1 MPTFRL
7 DPRSVRAVLLAG
19 ATSLALV
26 ATLATPARASEPAAG
41 AASAAAVGDF
51 ALGDG
56 VEGLIDDQTGAL
68 SVGFPVAGGASLEW
82 DSRDAGVDRFGLGD
96 GWRWRGIGFISVEGG
111 VRVFPASGGQYEMDA
126 SSPTGLAGYAARDVA
141 FARAD
146 DGELL
151 AERADGRVAAQPY
164 RFVLAELGG
173 RRTYF
178 RDDGVPVAMVDLHGN
193 RTDFAWDD
201 DRRLTRMVDELGV
214 RTELTWQHGSVSVL
228 ASARTDQ
235 ADAVTAT
242 VQLGSTGP
250 LAVIDAVDRRTGL
263 VYDPASELLA
273 RIDGSS
279 GAVTQVT
286 WQALVDGTTAVE
298 RVSVSDG
305 ETGPELSGRSWQA
318 SVGAASG
325 WPVVSAPDAVA
336 GAGYETAV
344 SDGVSTTRSV
354 YTAERRL
361 TGRALEV
368 TTPSGAVVVQEQQL
382 EYADGVPGTRPISAE
397 LVVTDTAGGARAE
410 ANRFEYDDLGRP
422 LEEIGADGAVTA
434 WTYDEVE
441 RHVEPLPGGIQPPPA
456 GLVVGERRTAA
467 DGLIT
472 ETRDE
477 LDATGRSVVA
487 SEAFA
492 GRTGEPLTRTGRV
505 EYSVEP
511 DGFVSAERRF
521 PQGGAGD
528 PVVTASTRHV
538 DLEAGTV
545 RLTETVEA
553 SPGVPAVTSTSLAE
567 LLHGSPVEMVD
578 PLGNRSTMEYD
589 AVGRETR
596 RTDAAG
602 RSVETRYEER
612 AEVVTAPNGVVE
624 TERVDAL
631 GRVIEISDNIADGRP
646 VDGIRRVAETREYP
660 DPATVVVTDAWGA
673 STRSERD
680 VFGRVVRVVS
690 PTGVSQVHE
699 YDAVANTETSGMTT
713 TGSLADAEAT
723 STRVLDEAGQPVEQR
738 LDRADREAPLTTTAS
753 FDGFGRQIAGADDV
767 ASSAVEFDALGNA
780 VSTTTTPAAG
790 PADAADPAEP
800 VYRVER
806 EFDRFG
812 QSVQKTV
819 SDGLDQR
826 SGGEREL
833 DARGRTVARVDQD
846 GERTTWEYTPDGLL
860 AREETAYGR
869 ITEHEYHPQTRALVR
884 TRTESP
890 IGATVEVAYEHD
902 PTTGAVTATFD
913 PRDREATEIAYEHD
927 AWGNLLSTTYPTG
940 KRVSHRYDEHGRR
953 VASTDVVGSTTAFMY
968 TGAGL
973 LASARKTAPGCD
985 AGCDPVASVDYLH
998 DEFGRV
1004 VTLERGNGA
1013 TTHYEFS
1020 ALDEV
1025 TAERT
1030 TDAAGELVVERR
1042 YEHDARGNT
1051 VRRTETARGDR
1062 DDGGTGEPAVES
1074 IEYAYDHLDRLI
1086 TSLVRAGL
1094 DEHAPITRQTEY
1106 VPTAGGDLASERVLT
1121 DPGTDAEHQTIRE
1134 YTYDA
1139 TGELRTITTDGAAV
1153 EQVYDAAGNLVL
1165 GADGTAFTYN
1175 ARNQVVEERVGDG
1188 RTQVAY
1194 WADGARRSLTAPV
1207 EGAGADAA
1215 TEFYWDGADLVNDL
1229 HAADTA
1235 DGDWDTAGYLLGAG
1249 RHARVIDDASADN
1262 EAQAQ
1267 AAYYVSDPLGST
1279 THLLGDD
1286 GSAVEAYAYTDYGA
1300 ARSDAVGAAAT
1311 AQHADRAVGDVTRN
1325 PMRFAGEL
1333 TDDSG
1338 RQYLRARMYDPA
1350 TARFI
1355 SEDEAPQFTRYA
1367 YADLNPVR
1375 LADPSGRT
1383 PTEVVS
1389 WTVIGVGVLAAF
1401 IGVASVLA
1409 TVATGGVIT
1418 LGVPG
1423 IGAAVLGGLAD
1434 AYSLFVATG
1443 QILSNMRPE
1452 WVDDDLEAFFQSDE
1466 AVWSEALVGGALV
1479 GAAILAKAGYE
1490 AIQYLPVIKRVKA
1503 ETVRD
1508 FAGAAD
1514 QVGGQVV
1521 DTMLVR
1527 ERVKIALAVG
1537 GKKVLDH
1544 LDQTWVGKKTETSQ
1558 ILTLGRMEEGLEA
1571 GLRDYARAEWISRGL
1586 ALGGVSMD
1594 DLLLPMKRELRAR
1607 LARAFP
1613 NYYGEKN
1620 YLPRVTFK
1628 SSQREYVWVDD
1639 DVLGTANGWG
1649 VEAPPPPA
1657 PVPHVEPEIIFGA
1670 KDGKPGRPAGE
1681 Y

>member
-26 ATLATPARASEPAAG
+26 ATLATPARAAEPAAG
-41 AASAAAVGDF
+41 EASAAAVGDF

-56 VEGLIDDQTGAL
+56 LEGLIDDQTGAFA
-68 SVGFPVAGGASLEW
+68 VGFPVAGGATLEW

-126 SSPTGLAGYAARDVA
+126 SSPTGLEGYAARDVA

-250 LAVIDAVDRRTGL
+250 LAVVDAVDRRTGL
-263 VYDPASELLA
+263 VYDPASGLLS

-286 WQALVDGTTAVE
+286 WQGLADGTTAVE
-298 RVSVSDG
+298 RVSVSAGD
-305 ETGPELSGRSWQA
+305 TGPELSGRSWQA
-318 SVGAASG
+318 SAGAASG
-325 WPVVSAPDAVA
+325 WPVVSAFDAAA
-336 GAGYETAV
+336 GGGYETAV
-344 SDGVSTTRSV
+344 SDGVSTTRSI

-361 TGRALEV
+361 TSRALEV

-397 LVVTDTAGGARAE
+397 LVVSDTAGGSRAA

-422 LEEIGADGAVTA
+422 LEEVGADGAVTA

-472 ETRDE
+472 ETRHE
-477 LDATGRSVVA
+477 LDATGRSVAA

-553 SPGVPAVTSTSLAE
+553 SPGVPAVTSTSLAG
-567 LLHGSPVEMVD
+567 LLHGSPVETVD
-578 PLGNRSTMEYD
+578 LLGNRSATEYD

-646 VDGIRRVAETREYP
+646 VDGVVRVAEKREYP

-690 PTGVSQVHE
+690 PSGVSQVHE
-699 YDAVANTETSGMTT
+699 YDAVANTETSGLTA

-723 STRVLDEAGQPVEQR
+723 STRVLDEAGQAVEQR
-738 LDRADREAPLTTTAS
+738 LDRADGGAPLVTTAS
-753 FDGFGRQIAGADDV
+753 FDGFGRQVAGADDV

-780 VSTTTTPAAG
+780 
-790 PADAADPAEP
+790 
-800 VYRVER
+800 
-806 EFDRFG
+806 
-812 QSVQKTV
+812 
-819 SDGLDQR
+819 
-826 SGGEREL
+826 
-833 DARGRTVARVDQD
+833 
-846 GERTTWEYTPDGLL
+846 
-860 AREETAYGR
+860 
-869 ITEHEYHPQTRALVR
+869 
-884 TRTESP
+884 
-890 IGATVEVAYEHD
+890 
-902 PTTGAVTATFD
+902 
-913 PRDREATEIAYEHD
+913 
-927 AWGNLLSTTYPTG
+927 
-940 KRVSHRYDEHGRR
+940 
-953 VASTDVVGSTTAFMY
+953 
-968 TGAGL
+968 
-973 LASARKTAPGCD
+973 
-985 AGCDPVASVDYLH
+985 
-998 DEFGRV
+998 
-1004 VTLERGNGA
+1004 
-1013 TTHYEFS
+1013 
-1020 ALDEV
+1020 
-1025 TAERT
+1025 
-1030 TDAAGELVVERR
+1030 
-1042 YEHDARGNT
+1042 
-1051 VRRTETARGDR
+1051 
-1062 DDGGTGEPAVES
+1062 
-1074 IEYAYDHLDRLI
+1074 
-1086 TSLVRAGL
+1086 
-1094 DEHAPITRQTEY
+1094 
-1106 VPTAGGDLASERVLT
+1106 
-1121 DPGTDAEHQTIRE
+1121 
-1134 YTYDA
+1134 
-1139 TGELRTITTDGAAV
+1139 
-1153 EQVYDAAGNLVL
+1153 VL

-1175 ARNQVVEERVGDG
+1175 ARNQVVEERVADE

-1207 EGAGADAA
+1207 EGPGADAA

-1229 HAADTA
+1229 HAVDTA

-1249 RHARVIDDASADN
+1249 RHARIITDAGSADD
-1262 EAQAQ
+1262 AQAQ

-1300 ARSDAVGAAAT
+1300 VRSDAVGAAAT
-1311 AQHADRAVGDVTRN
+1311 ARHTGRAVGDVTRN

-1333 TDDSG
+1333 TDGSG

-1350 TARFI
+1350 SSRFI
-1355 SEDEAPQFTRYA
+1355 SEDEAPQFSRYA

-1383 PTEVVS
+1383 PTEAVS
-1389 WTVIGVGVLAAF
+1389 WTVIGVGVVSAF

-1409 TVATGGVIT
+1409 TAATGGLVT
-1418 LGVPG
+1418 LGVPS
-1423 IGAAVLGGLAD
+1423 IFAAALGGLAD
-1434 AYSLFVATG
+1434 VYSLFVATG
-1443 QILSNMRPE
+1443 QVLSNMRPE
-1452 WVDDDLEAFFQSDE
+1452 WVDDDLEAFLQSDE
-1466 AVWSEALVGGALV
+1466 AVWSEALVGVAAV
-1479 GAAILAKAGYE
+1479 GAAVLSKTGYE
-1490 AIQYLPVIKRVKA
+1490 AFRLHREIDYHKTSISNELQSLAERLGNHPLRTDSVRRRMSVALSRDGAVTLRRWRDIHYRTPSATAPTPPEGVQYV
-1503 ETVRD
+1503 T
-1508 FAGAAD
+1508 
-1514 QVGGQVV
+1514 
-1521 DTMLVR
+1521 
-1527 ERVKIALAVG
+1527 IALGPDDGLSEILYEFHRARWASTAMSWG
-1537 GKKVLDH
+1537 G
-1544 LDQTWVGKKTETSQ
+1544 ES
-1558 ILTLGRMEEGLEA
+1558 
-1571 GLRDYARAEWISRGL
+1571 
-1586 ALGGVSMD
+1586 VSDFM
-1594 DLLLPMKRELRAR
+1594 LPMAGRIR
-1607 LARAFP
+1607 LHLSHAFP
-1613 NYYGEKN
+1613 ELYGLDK
-1620 YLPRVTFK
+1620 YTPRVTFTNTK
-1628 SSQREYVWVDD
+1628 GQVIWSDKDILGSS
-1639 DVLGTANGWG
+1639 AGWHEG
-1649 VEAPPPPA
+1649 VTLPPTPPKVQ
-1657 PVPHVEPEIIFGA
+1657 PDIIFLN
-1670 KDGKPGRPAGE
+1670 KDGKPGIPGGE